1 MSLLNV
7 FNIAG
12 SGMSAQ
18 ATRLNTVSSNMA
30 NANNISGN
38 KDELYKAKNP
48 VFSTVME
55 NVNGDYSSAGVRVD
69 RIQES
74 SVEAT
79 QRYDPNNPLADENGY
94 IYKSN
99 VNIMEEMANM
109 ISASRSYQNNVE
121 ILNTAKQMMLATLKL
136 GE

>member
-38 KDELYKAKNP
+38 KDELYRAKNP

-55 NVNGDYSSAGVRVD
+55 QVNGVYTSAGVRVD
-69 RIQES
+69 SIQES
-74 SVEAT
+74 TVEPSK
-79 QRYDPNNPLADENGY
+79 RYDPNNPLADKDGY

>member
-38 KDELYKAKNP
+38 KDELYRAKNP
-48 VFSTVME
+48 VFSTIME
-55 NVNGDYSSAGVRVD
+55 EVNGEFTSAGVRVD
-69 RIQES
+69 AIKES
-74 SVEAT
+74 TVEPA
-79 QRYDPNNPLADENGY
+79 QRYEPNNPLADKDGY
-94 IYKSN
+94 VYKTN
-99 VNIMEEMANM
+99 VNVMEEMANM